1 MYRKKFGEYEIE
13 FSNVLSKIVQLC
25 TPLQSLNALILQG
38 REKKIFF
45 HFVVNMIV
53 RNPQSMER
61 PLLNKL
67 EETDIEHDQ
76 IKDIYALFS
85 DMGLDGMDAL
95 CLAAKRQSML
105 TCEVPNGFIEA
116 CIAVL
121 ENMNYT
127 FLCVPDDLFI
137 TSDIPFCIGDDFI
150 INENNKTGIYLAL
163 SPKVVVIFGNYK
175 NSKKYRNRNICISKE
190 QADKFNN
197 FFVNNNHD
205 KRFLI
210 ANSEMILKK
219 YVDMIKQ

>member
-1 MYRKKFGEYEIE
+1 MQYVRKEHYVPQFYLRKFANNKGLLHIYDFEKNNFFKQCPNNMCYKKDLYETKWGEDNSKFGEFVLQNCIEKKFGEYEIE
-13 FSNVLSKIVQLC
+13 FSNVLS
-25 TPLQSLNALILQG
+25 
-38 REKKIFF
+38 
-45 HFVVNMIV
+45 
-53 RNPQSMER
+53 
-61 PLLNKL
+61 
-67 EETDIEHDQ
+67 
-76 IKDIYALFS
+76 
-85 DMGLDGMDAL
+85 
-95 CLAAKRQSML
+95 
-105 TCEVPNGFIEA
+105 
-116 CIAVL
+116 
-121 ENMNYT
+121 NMNYT

-210 ANSEMILKK
+210 ANSKMILKK